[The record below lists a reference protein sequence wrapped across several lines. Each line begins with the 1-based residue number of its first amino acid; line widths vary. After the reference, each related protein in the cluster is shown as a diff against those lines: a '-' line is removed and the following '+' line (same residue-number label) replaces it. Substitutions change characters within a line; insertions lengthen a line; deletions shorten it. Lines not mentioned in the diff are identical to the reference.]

1 MDGGDLKTLNRWH
14 GGDLKT
20 LSRQHGGI
28 FSLLGKL
35 FGLGLSDKQHGGI
48 FGLLGKLFGLGP
60 GELQKQMSDPI
71 KQQMI
76 MQRGGFPWALGGLSL
91 LPALLGKGEE
101 DRIRNQ
107 MQMTRDPI
115 RQRGGLAIPPA
126 LISKG
131 LPLLKQIGI
140 PTAMGALASLG
151 DNLVDEIFGDG
162 KTKGIRRG
170 AKGFRPKKG
179 FRLKKGAPRS
189 KHKGKFQ
196 KLGNKLATTTGNQI
210 KKFLKKKKTRRVAKK
225 ALHKVGRE
233 VFAPKKIRLESKPQ
247 DTPFAKQLRE
257 SIKMASPQVDSAHI
271 GQTFNI

>member
-28 FSLLGKL
+28 FGLLGKL

-48 FGLLGKLFGLGP
+48 IGLLGKLFGLGP

-76 MQRGGFPWALGGLSL
+76 MQRGGFPWALAGLSL

-115 RQRGGLAIPPA
+115 MQRGGLAIPPA

-162 KTKGIRRG
+162 KTKGG

-189 KHKGKFQ
+189 KYKGKKQMFH

-210 KKFLKKKKTRRVAKK
+210 KKFPSRRKKPGEWLRKLSTRSAGNS
-225 ALHKVGRE
+225 LHRKRSDWN
-233 VFAPKKIRLESKPQ
+233 P
-247 DTPFAKQLRE
+247 
-257 SIKMASPQVDSAHI
+257 SPRTLLLQNNSDRA
-271 GQTFNI
+271 

>member
-1 MDGGDLKTLNRWH
+1 MDGGDLKTLN

-28 FSLLGKL
+28 FGLLGKL

-48 FGLLGKLFGLGP
+48 IGLLGKLFGLGP

-76 MQRGGFPWALGGLSL
+76 MQRGGFPWALAGLSL

-115 RQRGGLAIPPA
+115 MQRGGLAIPPA

-140 PTAMGALASLG
+140 PTAMGALASWAITLSMKY
-151 DNLVDEIFGDG
+151 LVMVKQRAVQRASDPRRDSDVRREHRYTRERNRCSTSWVTSWQQRQEIRSRSFSRRKKPDEWLRKLSTRSAGNSLHRKRSDWN
-162 KTKGIRRG
+162 
-170 AKGFRPKKG
+170 PS
-179 FRLKKGAPRS
+179 PR
-189 KHKGKFQ
+189 
-196 KLGNKLATTTGNQI
+196 
-210 KKFLKKKKTRRVAKK
+210 
-225 ALHKVGRE
+225 
-233 VFAPKKIRLESKPQ
+233 
-247 DTPFAKQLRE
+247 TPLLQNNSERA
-257 SIKMASPQVDSAHI
+257 
-271 GQTFNI
+271 

>member
-1 MDGGDLKTLNRWH
+1 MVEYLVCWENY
-14 GGDLKT
+14 
-20 LSRQHGGI
+20 S
-28 FSLLGKL
+28 
-35 FGLGLSDKQHGGI
+35 GLGCLINNMVEYLVCWGNY
-48 FGLLGKLFGLGP
+48 FGLGP

-76 MQRGGFPWALGGLSL
+76 MQRGGFPWALAGLSL

-115 RQRGGLAIPPA
+115 MQRGGLAIPPA

-140 PTAMGALASLG
+140 PTAMDALASLG

-179 FRLKKGAPRS
+179 APRS
-189 KHKGKFQ
+189 KHKGKKQMFH
-196 KLGNKLATTTGNQI
+196 KLGNKLATSTGNQI
-210 KKFLKKKKTRRVAKK
+210 KKFLKKKKPGEWLRKLSARSAGNSLHRKRSDWNPSPRTPLLQNNSEK
-225 ALHKVGRE
+225 A
-233 VFAPKKIRLESKPQ
+233 
-247 DTPFAKQLRE
+247 
-257 SIKMASPQVDSAHI
+257 
-271 GQTFNI
+271 

>member
-28 FSLLGKL
+28 FGLLGKL

-76 MQRGGFPWALGGLSL
+76 IQRCGFPWALAGLSL

-115 RQRGGLAIPPA
+115 MQRGGLAIPPA

-151 DNLVDEIFGDG
+151 DNLVDEILVMVKQRAFGGVQRASDPRRDSDSRREHHVPN
-162 KTKGIRRG
+162 TRERNRCSTSWVTSWQHRQEIRSRS
-170 AKGFRPKKG
+170 FSRRKKPG
-179 FRLKKGAPRS
+179 EWLR
-189 KHKGKFQ
+189 
-196 KLGNKLATTTGNQI
+196 KLATRSAGNSLHRKRSDWNPSPRTPLLQNNSE
-210 KKFLKKKKTRRVAKK
+210 K
-225 ALHKVGRE
+225 A
-233 VFAPKKIRLESKPQ
+233 
-247 DTPFAKQLRE
+247 
-257 SIKMASPQVDSAHI
+257 
-271 GQTFNI
+271 

>member
-28 FSLLGKL
+28 FGLLGKL
-35 FGLGLSDKQHGGI
+35 LGLGPGELSDKQHGGI

-76 MQRGGFPWALGGLSL
+76 MQRGGFPWALAGLSL

-115 RQRGGLAIPPA
+115 MQRGGLAIPPA

-131 LPLLKQIGI
+131 LPLLKHIGI

-162 KTKGIRRG
+162 KTKGIR
-170 AKGFRPKKG
+170 KGIREGLKG
-179 FRLKKGAPRS
+179 LQTQEGIQTQEGRTAFQTQ
-189 KHKGKFQ
+189 GKVPEA
-196 KLGNKLATTTGNQI
+196 G
-210 KKFLKKKKTRRVAKK
+210 
-225 ALHKVGRE
+225 
-233 VFAPKKIRLESKPQ
+233 
-247 DTPFAKQLRE
+247 
-257 SIKMASPQVDSAHI
+257 
-271 GQTFNI
+271 

>member
-28 FSLLGKL
+28 FGLLGKL
-35 FGLGLSDKQHGGI
+35 LGLGPGELSDKQHGGI

-76 MQRGGFPWALGGLSL
+76 MQRGGFPWALAGLSL

-115 RQRGGLAIPPA
+115 MQRGGLAIPPA

-151 DNLVDEIFGDG
+151 DNLVDELFGDG
-162 KTKGIRRG
+162 KTKGIRKGIRRG

-179 FRLKKGAPRS
+179 LRLKKGGPRS

-196 KLGNKLATTTGNQI
+196 KLVKQRQEIRSRSFSRRRRRQGEWLRRLSTRSAGNSL
-210 KKFLKKKKTRRVAKK
+210 RRKSSDWNPIPRTLLLQNNSEK
-225 ALHKVGRE
+225 A
-233 VFAPKKIRLESKPQ
+233 
-247 DTPFAKQLRE
+247 
-257 SIKMASPQVDSAHI
+257 
-271 GQTFNI
+271 

>member
-1 MDGGDLKTLNRWH
+1 MDGGDLKTLN

-28 FSLLGKL
+28 FGLLGKL
-35 FGLGLSDKQHGGI
+35 FGLGVEKQHGGI

-76 MQRGGFPWALGGLSL
+76 MQRGGFPWALAGLSL

-115 RQRGGLAIPPA
+115 MQRGGLAIPPA

-162 KTKGIRRG
+162 KTKGG

-189 KHKGKFQ
+189 KHKESSTSWVTSWQHRQEIRSRSFSRRKKPGEWLR
-196 KLGNKLATTTGNQI
+196 KLSTRSAGNS
-210 KKFLKKKKTRRVAKK
+210 
-225 ALHKVGRE
+225 LHRKRSDWN
-233 VFAPKKIRLESKPQ
+233 PSPR
-247 DTPFAKQLRE
+247 TPLLQNNSERA
-257 SIKMASPQVDSAHI
+257 
-271 GQTFNI
+271 